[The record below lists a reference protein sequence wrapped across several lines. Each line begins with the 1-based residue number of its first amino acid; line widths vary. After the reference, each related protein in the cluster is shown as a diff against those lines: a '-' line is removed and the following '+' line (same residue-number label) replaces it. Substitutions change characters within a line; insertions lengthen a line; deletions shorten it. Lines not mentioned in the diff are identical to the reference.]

1 MRFVAITL
9 LTTALLTGCGAAPDC
24 PTVPTPP
31 AAEEGASGV
40 GFPEFIREQLS
51 SPHAVRAK
59 LYIAPDGQVRKYAV
73 YLAKEGIPAWVF
85 ELADQELGQGEDVEY
100 EAEQYENGDQVYEIT
115 RVVDGQ
121 HRELS
126 VKLDKSVKYVESPI
140 AADALPEPVR
150 AAVEGVAGFE
160 PELYLCKKGPELE
173 VYQVKGKKDG
183 AKYRLDLDAKGEITS
198 QSRDIDAGL
207 VVDVEP

>member
-1 MRFVAITL
+1 MRFVAIAL

-24 PTVPTPP
+24 PTAPIPP
-31 AAEEGASGV
+31 AADEGASGA
-40 GFPEFIREQLS
+40 GLPDFIREQLS

-73 YLAKEGIPAWVF
+73 YLAREGIPAWVF
-85 ELADQELGQGEDVEY
+85 ELADVELGQGEDVEF

-121 HRELS
+121 ERELS
-126 VKLDKSVKYVESPI
+126 VRLDETVKYVESPI
-140 AADALPEPVR
+140 AADALPGPVK

-160 PELYLCKKGPELE
+160 PELYLSKQGPELE
-173 VYQVKGKKDG
+173 IYQVKGKKDG
-183 AKYRLDLDAKGEITS
+183 ARYRLDLDADGKITS
-198 QSRDIDAGL
+198 QSREIDAGL